1 MLPPPTTTV
10 TDTPS
15 ALTSLICR
23 ARSSNTCGS
32 MPKPSLPCSASP
44 LSFRTIRLYF
54 GTPEDPLET
63 AFFMDDRTAMATL
76 RSGRFP
82 DAEPRKPPDDDVFPR
97 LRDQRFQQTT
107 DRHAGILHEGLLQ
120 QAGGLQR

>member
-1 MLPPPTTTV
+1 MPVAVEVFRPRKMLPPPTTTV

-32 MPKPSLPCSASP
+32 MPKPSLPCNASP
-44 LSFRTIRLYF
+44 LSFRTIRVYF
-54 GTPEDPLET
+54 GTPEDPLVDD
-63 AFFMDDRTAMATL
+63 FFMDDRTAVVTS

-82 DAEPRKPPDDDVFPR
+82 QRRTEQTAES
-97 LRDQRFQQTT
+97 
-107 DRHAGILHEGLLQ
+107 RHSHPFSRPEP
-120 QAGGLQR
+120 